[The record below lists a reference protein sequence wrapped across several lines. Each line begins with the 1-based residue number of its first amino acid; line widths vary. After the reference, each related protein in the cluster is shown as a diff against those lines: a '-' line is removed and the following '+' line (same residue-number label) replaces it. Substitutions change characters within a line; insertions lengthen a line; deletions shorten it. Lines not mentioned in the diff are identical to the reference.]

1 MRVEKVVVTCP
12 TCGRVLLIRG
22 NNVDSKSAIT
32 GTTNCIQCKKKVRF
46 TILGARA
53 YTS

>member
-12 TCGRVLLIRG
+12 ICGRVLLIRG
-22 NNVDSKSAIT
+22 NDVDSKSAIT
-32 GTTNCIQCKKKVRF
+32 GTTNCIKCRKKVRF
-46 TILGARA
+46 TILGARV